1 MSKTIASPYHITWDD
16 RLHQQRRRLA
26 LTFRFMSQWDGWQRE
41 YEDGYEREKDGPPDV
56 EKLLDTGRAQLL
68 HAYCLGS
75 AEVHFW

>member
-1 MSKTIASPYHITWDD
+1 
-16 RLHQQRRRLA
+16 
-26 LTFRFMSQWDGWQRE
+26 MSQWDGWHRE

-68 HAYCLGS
+68 HTYCLGG